1 MVFGRKEDLALAT
14 GTRTHAHCRRQ
25 IKCGGDETCMS
36 ITRRWDE
43 HKCRSN
49 VPRIKQYNNCVRTEH
64 TYEVQKEEC
73 FLKIAQSI
81 NPCVNVSPSS
91 ISKIELKEAQG
102 VGDEAALRLFAHI
115 ISRIL
120 FMLHVPVVQFHGK
133 SAICK
138 MKLR

>member
-49 VPRIKQYNNCVRTEH
+49 VPRIKQYNNCAIREH
-64 TYEVQKEEC
+64 PGTWLYQ
-73 FLKIAQSI
+73 LSYHAWALAII
-81 NPCVNVSPSS
+81 MGNLN
-91 ISKIELKEAQG
+91 ELWEATFG
-102 VGDEAALRLFAHI
+102 IPR
-115 ISRIL
+115 
-120 FMLHVPVVQFHGK
+120 
-133 SAICK
+133 
-138 MKLR
+138 